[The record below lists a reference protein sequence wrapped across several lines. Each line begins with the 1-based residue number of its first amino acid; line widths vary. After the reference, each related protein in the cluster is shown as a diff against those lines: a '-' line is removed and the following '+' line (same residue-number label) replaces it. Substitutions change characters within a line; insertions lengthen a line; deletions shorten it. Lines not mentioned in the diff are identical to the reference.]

1 MSSLIYS
8 MAGLVIGAV
17 ASDLD
22 SYFGISLFFWMLMIV
37 AVLSGLWLV
46 LR

>member
-1 MSSLIYS
+1 MSPLLYS

-22 SYFGISLFFWMLMIV
+22 TYFGISLFFWMLMTV

-46 LR
+46 VR